1 MPSDFDDVSDYDN
14 DGLINAEEI
23 DWGSSLI
30 KDKSLWTYD
39 NLSTIDDCISH
50 FSDKGELSYVQNGL
64 TRLQALPGSVYSELM
79 TIRILPINSD
89 PLSVDGD
96 RDGHNDYDEMYT
108 YCTELLRV
116 NYTDYY
122 YVYSRKGHDFIEQAE
137 WMKVY
142 ADDGDII
149 QTIYVQKY
157 DKVVSNWNNMT
168 SYVDDIHLFCHGG
181 VCQLYFFGEDVDL
194 TDISELNTYNIT
206 GKLYLY
212 SCHGGTYSNEYDN
225 TMAWELSKRING
237 KKVIAVNGDSVDY
250 FRMWLPFSK
259 KPVLHDGI
267 GYWAEYYWIYCND
280 KYIRYSNPLGR
291 EWRT

>member
-23 DWGSSLI
+23 DWESSLI
-30 KDKSLWTYD
+30 KNKSLRTYD
-39 NLSTIDDCISH
+39 NLPTIDDCISH

-64 TRLQALPGSVYSELM
+64 TRLQALPGNVYSELM

-96 RDGHNDYDEMYT
+96 R
-108 YCTELLRV
+108 
-116 NYTDYY
+116 
-122 YVYSRKGHDFIEQAE
+122 
-137 WMKVY
+137 
-142 ADDGDII
+142 DII

-237 KKVIAVNGDSVDY
+237 KKVIAVNGDSVDC